1 MTGGKED
8 GSGFSTELMS
18 GGRVKRRRVRID
30 QFQGFGIGVTLH
42 VNCQR
47 CGSPGGVLS
56 GATTRSVSFASNSGD
71 IMRHMVDSMDREG
84 GSKDRDCLLPE
95 VEDRHGRT
103 CFERYEQTT
112 ILDPPFIF
120 LHRGL
125 QAAAAAAFYSSFC
138 SRLCGWQPSGGY
150 APPVGHLRT
159 TPDTR
164 TELILSSS
172 NPETTFRPSPCSPP
186 PGRPLV
192 RLARASSLPA
202 SAAFL
207 RDRALSGAEPTAVH
221 IRTKPTRRSR
231 FSAPTRLLS

>member
-1 MTGGKED
+1 MYQSLAREDIVQTTPSRKKQKMCSKIRTKSSGKIRANHDDDPED
-8 GSGFSTELMS
+8 PLAFLFLQQQQ
-18 GGRVKRRRVRID
+18 RRLLP
-30 QFQGFGIGVTLH
+30 Q
-42 VNCQR
+42 
-47 CGSPGGVLS
+47 VLS
-56 GATTRSVSFASNSGD
+56 FVQRFG
-71 IMRHMVDSMDREG
+71 
-84 GSKDRDCLLPE
+84 
-95 VEDRHGRT
+95 
-103 CFERYEQTT
+103 
-112 ILDPPFIF
+112 
-120 LHRGL
+120 
-125 QAAAAAAFYSSFC
+125 